1 MAAMKRRG
9 RPGDETGSELIE
21 FMIVFPLFMLVVA
34 AIADFG
40 FLFQR
45 YEVVTNAAREGAR
58 VAILPGYSATDVTA
72 RVTNYLTAS
81 GLTATPTVTQ
91 TLGSETIGTRTVG
104 TVRVLVAYPSRYDF
118 IGPFASFFAGPSW
131 GTITLQASSVM
142 RVEGGS

>member
-1 MAAMKRRG
+1 MRRRV

-34 AIADFG
+34 AIVDFG

-58 VAILPGYSATDVTA
+58 VAVLPGYNAADVTA
-72 RVTNYLTAS
+72 RVTSYLTAS
-81 GLTATPTVTQ
+81 GLSATPTVTRTTGTQ
-91 TLGSETIGTRTVG
+91 TLPSGFVVG
-104 TVRVLVAYPSRYDF
+104 TVRVHVAYPSRYDF
-118 IGPFASFFAGPSW
+118 IGPFASFFAGPAW
-131 GTITLQASSVM
+131 GTITLQASSTM